1 MTNEHSAKFYVRHG
15 RALWGLLV
23 YVLVFAAVGI
33 AVSALIATTLH
44 PRMKYEVW
52 PYLIAFKGAVLIAAL
67 TSTAVLSRIERTSIH
82 SYLGEARGATLRRF
96 TSGAGVGFALFSASI
111 GLSALWHGYSLGTA
125 AMSARQAIT
134 AGILWIVAATIY
146 AVGDSVAL
154 FGYPLYSLRRWIGFA
169 PAAVVIGVI
178 FVLCHIVWF
187 DASVLGFAA
196 ILTQGLFL
204 CATMCQNPDIR
215 FTAGIYAGTVFAQD
229 FVFSVADS
237 GTLFALHLRNSYHHP
252 PDWLD
257 GASAGPK
264 ASLMS
269 FVVYLSALICLIFL
283 QRYGPMIKSQIQPK
297 MISANDVIR

>member
-1 MTNEHSAKFYVRHG
+1 MTTNKHSAKFYGRHG
-15 RALWGLLV
+15 RALGGLLV
-23 YVLVFAAVGI
+23 YVLLFAAMGV

-44 PRMKYEVW
+44 PRMTYEVW
-52 PYLIAFKGAVLIAAL
+52 PYLIPFKGAVLVAAL

-82 SYLGEARGATLRRF
+82 SYWGARGGTLRRF
-96 TSGAGVGFALFSASI
+96 TSGAVVGFALFSASI
-111 GLSALWHGYSLGTA
+111 GLIALWHGYSLGTA

-134 AGILWIVAATIY
+134 AGIVWIVAATIY
-146 AVGDSVAL
+146 AVGDSIAL
-154 FGYPLYSLRRWIGFA
+154 FGYPLHTLRRWIGFA
-169 PAAVVIGVI
+169 PAAVVIGLI

-187 DASVLGFAA
+187 DASVVGFAA

-204 CATMCQNPDIR
+204 CATMWHNSDIS

-269 FVVYLSALICLIFL
+269 FVVYLSALIALVFIE
-283 QRYGPMIKSQIQPK
+283 RYGRVIKSQLQHK
-297 MISANDVIR
+297 TISDQDVIR